1 MSLDRATTPIL
12 TVCLYRFI
20 VGGKFIIEASTK
32 IGAHT
37 VWQPALS
44 TIVELSPSHFEA
56 HLGIFEE
63 VDMDPLNANPDVETP
78 NIVAQDFIL
87 RKQVDTL
94 APDLLLMSKTLE
106 ERMLD
111 DPSTVRFE
119 EPLEAHPAINPA
131 KNATRSSARQVGA
144 SPVKD
149 GEDPAAKR
157 ADAALQ
163 LAIIQRRGQA
173 QEFITHTK
181 SIIKRL
187 DDNGVITTNS
197 RVDLLEPAK
206 QSWFTRLKE
215 TNAVLQD
222 KLARLG
228 QENRSL
234 RAQIKILD
242 NPELKAK
249 HDLEVTVLLTRAEKA
264 DAAVKHADDLTQDE
278 IAKAAVIRAELKDF
292 KQKYHEL
299 EISAAVAEAKLEQLD
314 ALETRRVRPRMNST
328 PGSAGLGMMPA
339 LPRDVQYRSSP

>member
-1 MSLDRATTPIL
+1 MHIERATTLPF
-12 TVCLYRFI
+12 TVCLSRFI

-32 IGAHT
+32 IGAQT

-44 TIVELSPSHFEA
+44 TIVELSPSHFVA
-56 HLGIFEE
+56 HLGIFED
-63 VDMDPLNANPDVETP
+63 VDMDPLNANPDVATP
-78 NIVAQDFIL
+78 NIVAQDAIL
-87 RKQVDTL
+87 RKEDNTL
-94 APDLLLMSKTLE
+94 SADLLLMGKSLE

-119 EPLEAHPAINPA
+119 EPLEAHPAINPSR
-131 KNATRSSARQVGA
+131 NATRSSARQVGA

-149 GEDPAAKR
+149 GEDPAVKR

-173 QEFITHTK
+173 QEFVNYTK

-215 TNAVLQD
+215 TNAELQD

-228 QENRSL
+228 QENRSM
-234 RAQIKILD
+234 RGHIKVLAD
-242 NPELKAK
+242 PELKAK
-249 HDLEVTVLLTRAEKA
+249 HELEITVLLTRAEKA
-264 DAAVKHADDLTQDE
+264 DAAVNHANDLTRNE
-278 IAKAAVIRAELKDF
+278 IAKTAVIRTELKELQ
-292 KQKYHEL
+292 QKYHEL

-314 ALETRRVRPRMNST
+314 VLETRRVRPRMNST
-328 PGSAGLGMMPA
+328 PGSAGMGMLPA
-339 LPRDVQYRSSP
+339 LPRDAQYRPSP